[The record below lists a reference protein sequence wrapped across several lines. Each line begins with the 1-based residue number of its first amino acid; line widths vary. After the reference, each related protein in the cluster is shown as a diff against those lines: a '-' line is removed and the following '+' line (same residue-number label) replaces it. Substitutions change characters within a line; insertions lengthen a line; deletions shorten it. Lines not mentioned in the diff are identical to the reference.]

1 MKYMCKNHVAKLH
14 IGSKTI
20 YFWIWNFK
28 VVAKLLYY
36 IVFHLDLV
44 IATRKSFDVTS
55 MYKSLFHRKYAVAA
69 ANNLSVHAFSSIGN
83 TSKNVCGTMS

>member
-1 MKYMCKNHVAKLH
+1 MCKNHVAKLH

-36 IVFHLDLV
+36 VVVHLDLV
-44 IATRKSFDVTS
+44 VT
-55 MYKSLFHRKYAVAA
+55 
-69 ANNLSVHAFSSIGN
+69 
-83 TSKNVCGTMS
+83 TSKTLMLQVRIYEPLFQHFFKENVVRITFS